1 MKANKLT
8 PNFEVKDI
16 KQTVNFYSEILGF
29 ELVMAVPDSQ
39 DGVEQTFS
47 ENKEYVYAMVQKD
60 HVELFFQRS
69 DSFKHDVGL
78 MTELPIGAS
87 VSFYFEIEGIKDFY
101 ETLKG
106 KNLQMTEL
114 KTTWYGMLEFYL
126 RDVNGYVLGFAE
138 KAQ

>member
-39 DGVEQTFS
+39 EGVEQTFS

-87 VSFYFEIEGIKDFY
+87 VSFYIEIEGIKDFY
-101 ETLKG
+101 ETLKR